1 MAESEEKLKSL
12 LMKVREESEKVG
24 LKLNIQKTKIM
35 ASSPI
40 TSWQTDGKTMEMVR
54 DFIFLGSKITADGD
68 FSHEIKKSL
77 LLGREVMINIDSILK
92 SRDITLPTKVHLVK
106 AMVFPVVM
114 YGCESWT
121 IKKAEHRIIDAF
133 ELWYWRRLL
142 RVPWT
147 ARRSNQSI
155 LKEISPGCSLVGLML
170 KLKLQYFSYL
180 MQRTDSF
187 EKTLMLGKIEG
198 RRRMG

>member
-1 MAESEEKLKSL
+1 
-12 LMKVREESEKVG
+12 MKVKEESENVG

-35 ASSPI
+35 ASGPV
-40 TSWQTDGKTMEMVR
+40 TSWQIDGETVDTVTDL
-54 DFIFLGSKITADGD
+54 IFLGPKFTADGD
-68 FSHEIKKSL
+68 CSHDIKRRL
-77 LLGREVMINIDSILK
+77 LLGRKVMTNLDSILK
-92 SRDITLPTKVHLVK
+92 SKDITLPKVHLVK

-121 IKKAEHRIIDAF
+121 VKKAECRRIDGF
-133 ELWYWRRLL
+133 KLWCRRRLW

-147 ARRSNQSI
+147 ARRTNQSI
-155 LKEISPGCSLVGLML
+155 LTEISPGCSLEGLML
-170 KLKLQYFSYL
+170 KLKLQYFGHL

-198 RRRMG
+198 RRRRG